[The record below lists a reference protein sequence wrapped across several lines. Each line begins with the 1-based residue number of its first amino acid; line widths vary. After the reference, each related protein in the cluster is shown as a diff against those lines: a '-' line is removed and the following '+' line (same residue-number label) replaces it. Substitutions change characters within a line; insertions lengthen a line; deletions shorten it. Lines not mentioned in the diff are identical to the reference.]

1 MAKLPISPLAGEM
14 AGRPEGVL
22 SLRLSSVAAKTLG
35 TGRIKL
41 DLGDPSY
48 PLCSAGHL
56 LRKGEIGKFIER
68 HILFLL
74 CAGSY
79 ATNLG
84 MVLIRADDPPAEA
97 GFSFLASVTSHRP
110 APAFPADAAFTL
122 RPEFSL

>member
-1 MAKLPISPLAGEM
+1 MAILPTPSALPGIS
-14 AGRPEGVL
+14 
-22 SLRLSSVAAKTLG
+22 
-35 TGRIKL
+35 
-41 DLGDPSY
+41 
-48 PLCSAGHL
+48 SA
-56 LRKGEIGKFIER
+56 RGEIDKFIER